1 MPGLPWL
8 WLLAAVG
15 LVSVRMNAAEL
26 AMPAITVH
34 RGLITRGKPHPEE
47 YLLAVELL
55 GVQPQD
61 PVG

>member
-1 MPGLPWL
+1 
-8 WLLAAVG
+8 
-15 LVSVRMNAAEL
+15 MNAAEL